1 LNRGE
6 LSLGQLKITDE
17 PTGKALMQK
26 KIEVGAAYQYF
37 IYKILEKCIKKLN
50 MKGVEPYKRQF
61 IETGISTS
69 FFHIP
74 AFQNQFIS
82 LLSQKEEEG
91 QK

>member
-1 LNRGE
+1 
-6 LSLGQLKITDE
+6 
-17 PTGKALMQK
+17 
-26 KIEVGAAYQYF
+26 
-37 IYKILEKCIKKLN
+37 

-82 LLSQKEEEG
+82 LLSQKEEEN
-91 QK
+91 QTQNSLP